1 MTQPELEKLLIA
13 TLAAADPNANAKTM
27 AEFKLGWAQYA
38 EAYHEEG
45 DKPFLDAAVACGF
58 RRVGPAG
65 TNTLHHVVAA
75 LQYARERRAGVGGG
89 RQRHRGKSRID

>member
-1 MTQPELEKLLIA
+1 MTQPELEKLLIT

-38 EAYHEEG
+38 EAHHEEG

-58 RRVGPAG
+58 RRV
-65 TNTLHHVVAA
+65 LS
-75 LQYARERRAGVGGG
+75 ARSGYGYRDPHEGH
-89 RQRHRGKSRID
+89 QPIPF